1 MFMTSSRVLQI
12 IGSGITQK
20 LSATRIGMAFSEL
33 GFKRVRYHGIRGYLV
48 MQRTA
53 EEIMAYQ
60 KSMAMHAMPNYDLP
74 F

>member
-1 MFMTSSRVLQI
+1 MTSSRVLQI

-20 LSATRIGMAFSEL
+20 LSAIRIGMAFSEL
-33 GFKRVRYHGIRGYLV
+33 GFQRVRYHGIRGYLV